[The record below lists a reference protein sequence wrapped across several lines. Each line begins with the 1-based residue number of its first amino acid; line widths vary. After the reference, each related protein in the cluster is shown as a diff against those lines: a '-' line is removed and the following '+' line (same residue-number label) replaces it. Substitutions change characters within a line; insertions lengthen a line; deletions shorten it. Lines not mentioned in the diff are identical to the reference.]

1 MALVETPSRR
11 RDVKHVHPFVYG
23 HVIAAFVAGAVAGTF
38 LDFKAV
44 MVFSSVLAASAI
56 VSALVCWRWPGF
68 AAAGWKLWLIGCLA
82 NPLFLAA
89 VAFSADQYECLL
101 GRKTGW
107 NCMFSDLGP
116 LVAGMCLLPPVG
128 GLLWRWWKRRGAVAS
143 A

>member
-1 MALVETPSRR
+1 MAVVEKPSHR
-11 RDVKHVHPFVYG
+11 RDMKHVHPFVYG

-38 LDFKAV
+38 FDVEAV

-56 VSALVCWRWPGF
+56 VGALVCWRWPGF

-82 NPLFLAA
+82 NPLFLPA
-89 VAFSADQYECLL
+89 VAFSVDQYECLL
-101 GRKTGW
+101 GRRTGW

-128 GLLWRWWKRRGAVAS
+128 GLLWRWWKRRVTPAG
-143 A
+143 